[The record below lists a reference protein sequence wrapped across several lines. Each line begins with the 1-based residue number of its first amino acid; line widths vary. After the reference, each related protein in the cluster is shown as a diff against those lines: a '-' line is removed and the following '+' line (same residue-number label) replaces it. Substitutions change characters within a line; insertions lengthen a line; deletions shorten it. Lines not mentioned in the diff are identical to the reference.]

1 MLPSI
6 VCRQASMKPSEP
18 SPAMANV
25 VSLPQ
30 TGRRRRDELE
40 FLPAALEIIETPASP
55 LGRAIAGTIIGF
67 LSVAT
72 LWASFSHIDIIATTQ
87 GRIIPTGKSK
97 VIQPFETGV
106 VKAIHVSDGETVK
119 AGDILVE
126 IDPTENA
133 ADEKRLAYDLAQDRL
148 DIARLNG
155 LLANDE
161 TASLAPP
168 LSDTEANPPSLETA
182 RRQMEAQAEEH
193 RAKLAAV
200 DRQIAG
206 KEAETRQST
215 AAIEKLQ
222 AALPLVTEQRDIRK
236 ALLANQYGSRIF
248 YLQAEQQVV
257 ETHHGIDGE
266 QHHLAAIREELS
278 GLQRQRAEIDADYR
292 KGLLADLSKAETQ
305 AAEHAQEIAKAA
317 QKRSLRMLR
326 APVDGTVQQLS
337 IHTIGG
343 IVTPA
348 QQLMVVVPKDSKLEI
363 ETTLANKDVG
373 FVHKDQDVEIKI
385 EAFTFTRY
393 GLLHGKV
400 TSVSQ
405 DVVAPQ
411 DNQANNRNA
420 KDDPADPP
428 KDDSDRQSRQPS
440 YVAHVSI
447 DENGIETEQG
457 YMQLEPGMAVT
468 AEIKTGQRTV
478 MSYLLSPL
486 MRYKHEGLRER

>member
-1 MLPSI
+1 
-6 VCRQASMKPSEP
+6 MKPSDP
-18 SPAMANV
+18 MPPGANV
-25 VSLPQ
+25 VPLARAEA
-30 TGRRRRDELE
+30 RRREELE

-55 LGRAIAGTIIGF
+55 AGRAIAGTIIGF
-67 LSVAT
+67 LTVAVA
-72 LWASFSHIDIIATTQ
+72 WASFGHIDIIATTQ

-106 VKAIHVSDGETVK
+106 VNAIHVSDGAAVK
-119 AGDILVE
+119 AGDVLVE

-133 ADEKRLAYDLAQDRL
+133 ADEKRLAFDLAQDRL
-148 DIARLNG
+148 DIARLNA

-161 TASLAPP
+161 TASFIAMA
-168 LSDTEANPPSLETA
+168 SDTNAPSVETA

-193 RAKLAAV
+193 KAKLATV

-206 KEAETRQST
+206 KEAEARQST

-222 AALPLVTEQRDIRK
+222 ASLPLVTEQRDIRK

-257 ETHHGIDGE
+257 ETDHGIDGE
-266 QHHLAAIREELS
+266 QQHLVSIREELS

-292 KGLLADLSKAETQ
+292 KGLFADLSKAETQ
-305 AAEHAQEIAKAA
+305 AAEHGQDISKAT

-326 APVDGTVQQLS
+326 APVDGTIQQLS

-348 QQLMVVVPKDSKLEI
+348 EQLMVVVPKDSKLEI

-373 FVHKDQDVEIKI
+373 FVHKAQDVEIKV
-385 EAFTFTRY
+385 EAYTFTRY

-405 DVVAPQ
+405 DVVGVQ
-411 DNQANNRNA
+411 DNNQTSNRNS

-447 DENGIETEQG
+447 NEGGIETEQG

-478 MSYLLSPL
+478 ISYLLSPL
-486 MRYKHEGLRER
+486 MRYKQEGLRER